1 MPQVN
6 CYIPIK
12 VCIRGRLSDAQ
23 LDELGESLARAVAAR
38 IATAQQR
45 ISSSQHGQPTRGA
58 AEIIKQAY
66 EAARHDVVSEK
77 YRVSSYQGQGA
88 AAAVSIQER
97 AARQR
102 QLETVQK
109 QEQSA
114 LRRIHELLSTGIF
127 DWRVTEAEAR
137 EVLRILQGLKPEV
150 LLYTVMVMRLTGDW
164 NTFRRTLPESDQ
176 NALFE
181 LEITIDPNVGYIM
194 PWDTIQLEVYSS
206 SRRQEDLGSTEFTVY
221 EDGVHLP
228 YLQQPVPIVGL
239 LPEAAAKA
247 VADAYV
253 DALILVEPFVRLGI
267 SKRGFHY
274 AGRNQ
279 GPFANPVFFQS
290 ASRLSST
297 SPESQRRRKQTEFS
311 DYIASVSA
319 TDAFTASAI
328 ENYLNWIE
336 THYSAPDF
344 LTRSPVDLWEWAL
357 KRASQPAPASP
368 LQPFLALMQSMSG
381 RLNIVPPAERT
392 KIQETLS
399 RYIGWLD
406 LHRNDPNIA
415 RYNPVDI
422 WVRAYLNVTRE
433 EVEAE
438 VRQAAEKRAQPPPI
452 DWPSVERKFDEV
464 LHLLT
469 TRVWHMPE
477 PEVVEAK
484 SMGTGYLIWGSEGER
499 RARDNIARAFLHD
512 IIQRMTEPGFTSS
525 SAREDFKNWLLQHP
539 RQYQEFLLA
548 QAHPDVEK
556 YQIPIDIPA
565 WQTAVEVG
573 IGFIPI
579 VGQVVGAY
587 EVIAGEDLFRHPLST
602 ADQAIL
608 GAAILL
614 PAAGR
619 IFRVGRAA
627 VTAST
632 IAREYRLTAREA
644 DALFRAT
651 ARIPPG
657 SSGARL
663 LSSAKEDIL
672 AGKPVRD
679 PERLNQL
686 DTLMREMGLTERST
700 AAALGA
706 GGAPEA
712 GAEAGVA
719 EEASRLGR
727 TEKPAAGTPPA
738 GPSGRGPVG
747 GGGPRPGGG
756 GASLLQRQA
765 GAALRTEAASLEQ
778 QIAGLRSEAEE
789 LERSAVAL
797 KETRPDRAG
806 RMQQRAAQRRRV
818 ADALMGDVED
828 FRRQAAEFESGSRSA
843 TADLPGPEDLDLLFA
858 EARSETE
865 VLQIPLARAERD
877 PRLLPRLLR
886 PLLQSRTGNRVVFRA
901 EGGAGRQLVQ
911 LGEGGSVTLT
921 RGTTIYLNFGS
932 YERAVEF
939 LKKGRG
945 RIVAFEVD
953 EAWVQSAR
961 SAAIPEHGTG
971 VLRGRQ
977 PRLVDIRFAE
987 DQMEIPSSL
996 IGELQQFIVPGS
1008 GRMVEVTP

>member
-1 MPQVN
+1 VRQVN

-12 VCIRGRLSDAQ
+12 VCITGRLSDAQ
-23 LDELGESLARAVAAR
+23 LDELGESLVRALVAR
-38 IATAQQR
+38 IADAQQR
-45 ISSSQHGQPTRGA
+45 ISSRQHSQPTRGA
-58 AEIIKQAY
+58 TEIIKEGY
-66 EAARHDVVSEK
+66 KAAWHDVVTEK
-77 YRVSSYQGQGA
+77 YNVPSYQGQGA
-88 AAAVSIQER
+88 PTGVSIRER
-97 AARQR
+97 SVRQR
-102 QLETVQK
+102 ESEAIQK

-114 LRRIHELLSTGIF
+114 LRRIHELLSTGIT
-127 DWRVTEAEAR
+127 DWFVTEAEAR
-137 EVLRILQGLKPEV
+137 EVLRVLQGLKPEV

-164 NTFRRTLPESDQ
+164 NKFRRKLPESDQ
-176 NALFE
+176 EALTR

-194 PWDTIQLEVYSS
+194 PWDEIKLEVYSS
-206 SRRQEDLGSTEFTVY
+206 SRSKEDLGSTEFTVY

-228 YLQQPVPIVGL
+228 YLQQPIPIVGL

-247 VADAYV
+247 IADAYV
-253 DALILVEPFVRLGI
+253 DALILLEPFVRLGV

-279 GPFANPVFFQS
+279 GPFANPIFFTS
-290 ASRLSST
+290 ASRISPT
-297 SPESQRRRKQTEFS
+297 SPESQRRRKQAEFA
-311 DYIASVSA
+311 DYIAGVSA

-328 ENYLNWIE
+328 QNYLNWIE
-336 THYSAPDF
+336 TRYSAPDF

-368 LQPFLALMQSMSG
+368 LRPFLELMHSMSAQ
-381 RLNIVPPAERT
+381 LNIVPPAERT
-392 KIQETLS
+392 KIQESLS
-399 RYIGWLD
+399 RYMAWLD

-422 WVRAYLNVTRE
+422 WVRAYLKVTRE
-433 EVEAE
+433 EIEAE
-438 VRQAAEKRAQPPPI
+438 VRQAAQKRAEPPPI
-452 DWPSVERKFDEV
+452 DWPSVDRKFGEV
-464 LHLLT
+464 LQLLA
-469 TRVWHMPE
+469 RVWHMPE

-484 SMGTGYLIWGSEGER
+484 TMGVGYLIWGSEAER

-512 IIQRMTEPGFTSS
+512 VIQRMTEPGFTSS
-525 SAREDFKNWLLQHP
+525 SAKADFADWLQQHP
-539 RQYQEFLLA
+539 QQYQEFLLA
-548 QAHPDVEK
+548 QAYPDVEK

-587 EVIAGEDLFRHPLST
+587 EVIGGEDLFGHPLST
-602 ADQAIL
+602 TDRAIL

-614 PAAGR
+614 PAAGK

-632 IAREYRLTAREA
+632 IARDYRLSAREA

-651 ARIPPG
+651 ARIGPG

-663 LSSAKEDIL
+663 LATAKEDIL

-679 PERLNQL
+679 PEKLKQL

-700 AAALGA
+700 ATALGSQ
-706 GGAPEA
+706 GAA
-712 GAEAGVA
+712 GARAEAEAA
-719 EEASRLGR
+719 EEASRLGG
-727 TEKPAAGTPPA
+727 TEKPAAGR
-738 GPSGRGPVG
+738 GPSGPS
-747 GGGPRPGGG
+747 GGGPGAGGGRIPGGK

-765 GAALRTEAASLEQ
+765 GAALRTEAASLER
-778 QIAGLRSEAEE
+778 QIAALRSEAEE
-789 LERSAVAL
+789 LERSATAL
-797 KETRPDRAG
+797 QETRPDRAG

-818 ADALMGDVED
+818 AEALRGDVED
-828 FRRQAAEFESGSRSA
+828 FRRQAGEFESGSRSA

-858 EARSETE
+858 EARSETG

-987 DQMEIPSSL
+987 DQMEIPSNL
-996 IGELQQFIVPGS
+996 IDELQQFIVPGS

>member
-1 MPQVN
+1 MRQVN

-12 VCIRGRLSDAQ
+12 VCIRGRLSDSQ
-23 LDELGESLARAVAAR
+23 LDELIESLVGVLVAR
-38 IATAQQR
+38 IASAQRR
-45 ISSSQHGQPTRGA
+45 ISSSPHGQPKSA
-58 AEIIKQAY
+58 ATEIIKQAY
-66 EAARHDVVSEK
+66 DAARHDTITEQ
-77 YRVSSYQGQGA
+77 YRVPSYQGQVPS
-88 AAAVSIQER
+88 AVAIQER
-97 AARQR
+97 AVRQR
-102 QLETVQK
+102 KWETIQK

-114 LRRIHELLSTGIF
+114 LGRIHELLSTGIF
-127 DWRVTEAEAR
+127 DWFVTEAEAR

-150 LLYTVMVMRLTGDW
+150 LLYTVMVMRLSGDW
-164 NTFRRTLPESDQ
+164 NTFRRKLPESDK

-181 LEITIDPNVGYIM
+181 LEIAIDPNVGYIM

-206 SRRQEDLGSTEFTVY
+206 SSRREDLGSTEFTIY
-221 EDGVHLP
+221 EDGLHLP
-228 YLQQPVPIVGL
+228 HLQRPVPIVGL

-247 VADAYV
+247 IADAYV
-253 DALILVEPFVRLGI
+253 DALILVEPFVRLGV
-267 SKRGFHY
+267 SKRGFHF

-279 GPFANPVFFQS
+279 GPFANPIFFQS
-290 ASRLSST
+290 ASRVSPT
-297 SPESQRRRKQTEFS
+297 SPESQRRRKRDEFS
-311 DYIASVSA
+311 GYIAGVSA
-319 TDAFTASAI
+319 TDAFTASAV
-328 ENYLNWIE
+328 ENYLNWIG
-336 THYSAPDF
+336 THYTDPDF

-357 KRASQPAPASP
+357 KRASQPAPTSP
-368 LQPFLALMQSMSG
+368 LRPFLELMHSMSA

-399 RYIGWLD
+399 RYIAWLD
-406 LHRNDPNIA
+406 LHQSDPNIA

-422 WVRAYLNVTRE
+422 WVRAYIAITKE
-433 EVEAE
+433 EIESE
-438 VRQAAEKRAQPPPI
+438 VRRAAQERAQPPPI
-452 DWPSVERKFDEV
+452 DWAGVERKFDEV
-464 LHLLT
+464 LHLMT
-469 TRVWHMPE
+469 TGVWHMPE
-477 PEVVEAK
+477 PQVVEAK
-484 SMGTGYLIWGSEGER
+484 SMGVGYLIWGSEAER
-499 RARDNIARAFLHD
+499 RARDKIASAFLHD
-512 IIQRMTEPGFTSS
+512 VIQQMAKPGFTST

-539 RQYQEFLLA
+539 QQYQEFLLA
-548 QAHPDVEK
+548 RAHPDVEK
-556 YQIPIDIPA
+556 YEIPIDIPA

-587 EVIAGEDLFRHPLST
+587 EVIAGEDLFGHPLST
-602 ADQAIL
+602 TDRAIL

-679 PERLNQL
+679 PERLKQL

-700 AAALGA
+700 AAALESRGA
-706 GGAPEA
+706 
-712 GAEAGVA
+712 AEAGVA

-727 TEKPAAGTPPA
+727 AEKPATGTTPGDP
-738 GPSGRGPVG
+738 GGRGPVG
-747 GGGPRPGGG
+747 GGGPSSVGG

-765 GAALRTEAASLEQ
+765 GAALRTDAASLEQ
-778 QIAGLRSEAEE
+778 QIAGLRREAEE
-789 LERSAVAL
+789 LERSAATL

-806 RMQQRAAQRRRV
+806 RMQQLAAQRRRV
-818 ADALMGDVED
+818 ADALIGDVED
-828 FRRQAAEFESGSRSA
+828 LRRQAAEFESGSRSA
-843 TADLPGPEDLDLLFA
+843 TADLPGPEDLDLLLA
-858 EARSETE
+858 EARTETE
-865 VLQIPLARAERD
+865 VLRIPLARAERD

-911 LGEGGSVTLT
+911 VGEGGSVTLT

-971 VLRGRQ
+971 TLRGRQ

-996 IGELQQFIVPGS
+996 IDELQQFIIPGS